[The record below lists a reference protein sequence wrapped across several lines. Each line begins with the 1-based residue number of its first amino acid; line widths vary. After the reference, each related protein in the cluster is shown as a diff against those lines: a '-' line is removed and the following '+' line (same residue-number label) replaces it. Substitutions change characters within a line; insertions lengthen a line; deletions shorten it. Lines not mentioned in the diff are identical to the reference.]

1 MPSTLKTPLV
11 LAGMMLSMILAS
23 LDQTIVA
30 TAMPRIVQEFQGL
43 SHLSWVFTAYMLASA
58 VTVPI
63 YGKLTDLFGR
73 RRLLIIAVLIFLGG
87 SMLSGLAQNMTQLIF
102 FRGIQGVGAGAI
114 MVNAF
119 AIVADLFP
127 PAQRGKVQGLFGAV
141 FGITSV
147 AGPLLGGWL
156 TDSFSWRW
164 IFYVNVP
171 IGLVA
176 LAVIFAGM
184 PRHAA
189 SAHGNGDRSIDYLGA
204 VLLTATLV
212 PLLLALVWG
221 GSQYP
226 WGSPEIIT
234 LLAIS
239 AVALLGFLWRETK
252 AKDPIVTLSLFK
264 NRVFTISVIAT
275 FLASLGMFGS
285 ILFIPVFAQG
295 VAGFSATNS
304 GLIMMPMML
313 AIVAGSMFAGQVM
326 SRTGKYK
333 VLAVSGLG
341 IATLGMALFS
351 QVGEST
357 SQLDLIIRMIV
368 MGIGLGF
375 TMPIFTVAVQNAFSH
390 SKIGEVT
397 AGIQLFRTV
406 GGTVGG
412 AVLGGV
418 MNAQLASKLTGIDS
432 HPFIVAAKQVSPAT
446 PVVIDGNTI
455 QTFLSNDGQAQI
467 RALIAQVP
475 DAFREQISAAFDH
488 FLSILKT
495 AFSQSIDY
503 VFVIGAALMVVAF
516 AASFFLPQL
525 PLRKSHRPAAEELGV
540 ELDAAMGQSDKRHEP
555 DILGKT

>member
-1 MPSTLKTPLV
+1 MSSTLKTPLV

-171 IGLVA
+171 IGVVA

-189 SAHGNGDRSIDYLGA
+189 AAHGNGERSIDYFGA

-234 LLAIS
+234 LLAVS

-252 AKDPIVTLSLFK
+252 ARDPIVTLSLFK

-357 SQLDLIIRMIV
+357 SQFDLIIRMIV

-390 SKIGEVT
+390 SRIGEVT

-418 MNAQLASKLTGIDS
+418 MNAQLASKLIGIEND
-432 HPFIVAAKQVSPAT
+432 PFIVAAKQVSPGT

-467 RALIAQVP
+467 RALIAQAP
-475 DAFREQISAAFDH
+475 EAIREQISAAFDQ
-488 FLSILKT
+488 FLEILKT

-503 VFVIGAALMVVAF
+503 VFIIGAALMVVAF

-555 DILGKT
+555 DILGKV

>member
-1 MPSTLKTPLV
+1 MSSTLKTPLV

-171 IGLVA
+171 IGVVA

-189 SAHGNGDRSIDYLGA
+189 AAHGNGERSIDYFGA

-234 LLAIS
+234 LLAVS

-252 AKDPIVTLSLFK
+252 ARDPIVTLSLFR

-357 SQLDLIIRMIV
+357 SQFDLIIRMVV
-368 MGIGLGF
+368 MGVGLGF

-390 SKIGEVT
+390 SRIGEVT

-418 MNAQLASKLTGIDS
+418 MNAQLASKLIGIEN
-432 HPFIVAAKQVSPAT
+432 HPFIVAAKQVSPGT

-467 RALIAQVP
+467 RALIAQAP
-475 DAFREQISAAFDH
+475 EAIREQISAAFDQ
-488 FLSILKT
+488 FLEILKT

-503 VFVIGAALMVVAF
+503 VFIIGAALMVVAF

-555 DILGKT
+555 DILGKV

>member
-1 MPSTLKTPLV
+1 MTHKQNVPLI
-11 LAGMMLSMILAS
+11 LAGVMLSMIMAS

-30 TAMPRIVQEFQGL
+30 TAMPRIVEEFQGL

-63 YGKLTDLFGR
+63 YGKLTDIFGR
-73 RRLLIIAVLIFLGG
+73 RNLLVLAIVIFLGG

-102 FRGIQGVGAGAI
+102 CRAIQGIGAGAI

-119 AIVADLFP
+119 SVIGDLFP

-171 IGLVA
+171 VA
-176 LAVIFAGM
+176 IAAIIVIFGGM
-184 PRHAA
+184 APKIENPHEAKE
-189 SAHGNGDRSIDYLGA
+189 RSIDYLGA

-226 WGSPEIIT
+226 WGSTEIVS
-234 LLAIS
+234 LLLGS
-239 AVALLGFLWRETK
+239 VVALAAFIWRELK
-252 AKDPIVTLSLFK
+252 AKDPIVSMGLFK
-264 NRVFTISVIAT
+264 NQVFTVSIIAT

-304 GLIMMPMML
+304 GLILMPMML
-313 AIVAGSMFAGQVM
+313 SIVAGSIFAGQVM
-326 SRTGKYK
+326 SHTGNYK
-333 VLAVSGLG
+333 FLAISGMA
-341 IATLGMALFS
+341 IATVGMLLFS
-351 QVGEST
+351 QINETT
-357 SQLDLIIRMIV
+357 SQLSLVLRMIT

-375 TMPIFTVAVQNAFSH
+375 TMPVFTLAVQNAFKH
-390 SKIGEVT
+390 AQLGQVT

-406 GGTVGG
+406 GATVGG
-412 AVLGGV
+412 AVLGGI
-418 MNAQLASKLTGIDS
+418 MNAQLASRLTNIHSDPFVVMSQQANPGTSIDINS
-432 HPFIVAAKQVSPAT
+432 
-446 PVVIDGNTI
+446 NTI
-455 QTFLSNDGQAQI
+455 QTFLSNTGQAQI
-467 RALIAQVP
+467 RAGI
-475 DAFREQISAAFDH
+475 EQAPAAVRDSLSAAFNN
-488 FLSILKT
+488 FLETLKT
-495 AFSQSIDY
+495 AFSGSIDR
-503 VFVIGAALMVVAF
+503 VFIIGAILMAVAF
-516 AASFFLPQL
+516 IAAFFLPQIA
-525 PLRKSHRPAAEELGV
+525 LRKSHHPMPEELGV
-540 ELDAAMGQSDKRHEP
+540 ELETVMGQSDKRHEP
-555 DILGKT
+555 ELVE

>member
-1 MPSTLKTPLV
+1 MTHKQNTPLI
-11 LAGMMLSMILAS
+11 LAGVMLSMILAS

-30 TAMPRIVQEFQGL
+30 TAMPRIVEEFQGL

-63 YGKLTDLFGR
+63 YGKLTDIFGR
-73 RRLLIIAVLIFLGG
+73 RTLLLVAIGIFLGG
-87 SMLSGLAQNMTQLIF
+87 SMLSGLSQNMTQLIF
-102 FRGIQGVGAGAI
+102 FRAIQGVGAGAI

-119 AIVADLFP
+119 SIIGDLFP

-156 TDSFSWRW
+156 TDNFTWRW

-171 IGLVA
+171 VA
-176 LAVIFAGM
+176 IAAIAVIFAGM
-184 PRHAA
+184 AA
-189 SAHGNGDRSIDYLGA
+189 KINNPHEVKNRSIDYLGA

-226 WGSPEIIT
+226 WGSTEIIT
-234 LLAIS
+234 LLVVAI
-239 AVALLGFLWRETK
+239 VALFAFIWRETK
-252 AKDPIVTLSLFK
+252 AKDPIVSLGLFK
-264 NRVFTISVIAT
+264 NRVFTVSIIAT

-313 AIVAGSMFAGQVM
+313 SIVAGSIFAGQVM
-326 SRTGKYK
+326 SRTGNYK
-333 VLAVSGLG
+333 VLAIAGMG
-341 IATLGMALFS
+341 IATVGMLLFS
-351 QVGEST
+351 QINETT
-357 SQLDLIIRMIV
+357 SQLSLILRMVV

-375 TMPIFTVAVQNAFSH
+375 TMPVFTLAVQNAFKH
-390 SKIGEVT
+390 ALLGQVT

-406 GGTVGG
+406 GATVGG

-418 MNAQLASKLTGIDS
+418 MNAELASRLTNIKSDPFVVLSQQANPNIPVNID
-432 HPFIVAAKQVSPAT
+432 A
-446 PVVIDGNTI
+446 NTI
-455 QTFLSNDGQAQI
+455 QGFLSNVGQAQI
-467 RALIAQVP
+467 RAGI
-475 DAFREQISAAFDH
+475 EQAPAPMRDTFLAAFNN
-488 FLSILKT
+488 FLETLKT
-495 AFSQSIDY
+495 AFSDSIDR
-503 VFVIGAALMVVAF
+503 VFIIGAALMVVAF
-516 AASFFLPQL
+516 VAAFFLPQIA
-525 PLRKSHRPAAEELGV
+525 LRKTHHPMPEELGV
-540 ELDAAMGQSDKRHEP
+540 ELGASMGQSDKRHEP
-555 DILGKT
+555 EL